1 MMVTVT
7 RNQARAALKFGVLAL
22 ALSGLLLA
30 CSEPL
35 AGPEEQ
41 IRLWVTH
48 GQIAVEEKDRG
59 NLLEMI
65 SPAYADARGNERD
78 DIEKMLWL
86 YFLRQDNISLLT
98 SIRQIRIIGGSA
110 AEVELSVGMVGRNDG
125 VLGFSADA
133 YNFALELEL
142 DGDEWQLISARWSK
156 LGKERH

>member
-1 MMVTVT
+1 ML
-7 RNQARAALKFGVLAL
+7 RIGVPTL

-41 IRLWVTH
+41 VRRWVAH
-48 GQIAVEEKDRG
+48 GQNAVEKKDRG
-59 NLLEMI
+59 KLPGMI
-65 SPAYADARGNERD
+65 SPAYADARGNDRD
-78 DIEKMLWL
+78 DIEKLLWL

-98 SIRQIRIIGGSA
+98 SIRQIRIIGDSA
-110 AEVELSVGMVGRNDG
+110 AEVELSVGMVGSNDG

-133 YNFALELEL
+133 YDFTLELEL
-142 DGDEWQLISARWSK
+142 DGDDWQLLSARWSE

>member
-1 MMVTVT
+1 ML
-7 RNQARAALKFGVLAL
+7 RFGVPTL
-22 ALSGLLLA
+22 ALSGLMFA

-41 IRLWVTH
+41 VRLWVVH
-48 GQIAVEEKDRG
+48 GQNAVEEKDRG

-98 SIRQIRIIGGSA
+98 SIRQIRIIGDSA
-110 AEVELSVGMVGRNDG
+110 AKVELSVGMVGSDDG
-125 VLGFSADA
+125 VLGFNADA
-133 YNFALELEL
+133 YNFMLELEL
-142 DGDEWQLISARWSK
+142 DGDDWQLISARWARSGTR
-156 LGKERH
+156 LI